1 MKSWMR
7 RPSIAAGAAAL
18 CLALFGLSTGAG
30 SATATPEQPA
40 GTAAAFDGPAEAPA
54 VAVAGPGTGVR
65 SAGTGAR
72 HDYNRDGRSDLAAW
86 YDYADGHDAVRTFLA
101 GSNGAFAAPGVG
113 WETPAGNYWVE
124 NMKRLTGD
132 FNGDGIGDLAAF
144 YGYEDGRVTLLTWLG
159 RGDGTFGN
167 ALHSWTAAPGNWYFD
182 AMTVQAGDFNGDG
195 RDDVAVWYAYGNG
208 NDRLFTMLA
217 RTDGGFG
224 PHTSSFER
232 AAADGWYV
240 NRMKFATGDF
250 NGDGRDDLAAL
261 YGYRDGSV
269 KLMYWAGRTDGGFA
283 EPVHGYES
291 TGWTFRQAS
300 LHAGDFDGD
309 GRDDLAAWYDYADGH
324 DAVIGFRLGTDGKF
338 GARREMLTRP
348 AGSYDRS
355 RMKIVTGDY
364 NGDGRDDLA
373 TLYGYADGRV
383 KTITF
388 TADSD
393 GNLDDPLHSWE
404 SEPGNWTFSQVHMME
419 GYTSPTPLPYCPAVF
434 GHGGWP
440 TEADGWQEDQIRAAN
455 HPRGLAQ
462 EKSWGAAGVEADL
475 RLTKNGTKA
484 VMWHNRTTYG
494 LTGSSAPI
502 SELTWASGSNP
513 LNGRT
518 ITRGPYAGETVYTFR
533 EWLDSAKALGMV
545 VLVEVKPETKEIL
558 RSSDPSVRET
568 AWSEVLDPI
577 KERIASQEIM
587 IYTHDADL
595 ELDLKD
601 RIAAAGLSK
610 VLTGHPAWYDAIGW
624 QEPPPPASGNY
635 AAWQRAL
642 DADVTRL
649 ATSWTP
655 GLTNWMDG
663 RCV

>member
-393 GNLDDPLHSWE
+393 GDLDDPLHSWE

-610 VLTGHPAWYDAIGW
+610 ALTGHPAWYDAIGW

>member
-1 MKSWMR
+1 M
-7 RPSIAAGAAAL
+7 
-18 CLALFGLSTGAG
+18 
-30 SATATPEQPA
+30 
-40 GTAAAFDGPAEAPA
+40 EAPA

-132 FNGDGIGDLAAF
+132 FNGDGTGDLAAF

-182 AMTVQAGDFNGDG
+182 AMTVQA
-195 RDDVAVWYAYGNG
+195 
-208 NDRLFTMLA
+208 
-217 RTDGGFG
+217 
-224 PHTSSFER
+224 
-232 AAADGWYV
+232 
-240 NRMKFATGDF
+240 GDF

-419 GYTSPTPLPYCPAVF
+419 GYTSPTLLPYCPAVF

-610 VLTGHPAWYDAIGW
+610 ALTGHPAWYDAIGW

-655 GLTNWMDG
+655 
-663 RCV
+663 